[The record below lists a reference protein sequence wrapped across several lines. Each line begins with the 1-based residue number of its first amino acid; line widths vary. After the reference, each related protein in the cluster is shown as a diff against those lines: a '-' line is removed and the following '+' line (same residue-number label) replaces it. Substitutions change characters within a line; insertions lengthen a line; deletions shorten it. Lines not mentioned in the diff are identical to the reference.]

1 MGRSSKDKRDVYY
14 RLAKEEG
21 WRARSA
27 FKLLQINE
35 EFDIF
40 TGVTKA
46 VDLCAAPGSWSQ
58 VLSRKLRG
66 NAENPDEVKIVAVD
80 LQAMAPLPGVIQLQG
95 DITEVSTAQKIISHF
110 EGEKADLVV
119 CDGAPDVT
127 GLHDIDEYIQ
137 AELLL
142 SALNITT
149 HVLKNG
155 GTYIAKIFRGKD
167 VTLLYAQL
175 KLFFEHVT
183 VAKPRSSRNSSIES
197 FVVCR
202 HYSPP
207 EGYKPF
213 MFSGSMED
221 LKVTIEEPNRTI
233 VPFVICG
240 DLDGFDSDRT
250 YPLQLDKDKSYEFCE
265 PVQPPIDPPYKLAN
279 SMKKR
284 NELAKTVLNE
294 GTSGVVLD
302 ESGDGTAGV
311 VCSGVAELNL
321 SLDVRKQAEL
331 AESVVNVGASTSQI
345 SEAGDRLAEAVCSGI
360 TELDL
365 GYDDCGEKHS
375 KLAET
380 VLNTGTSKLGPDE
393 GGDRVAGTVCSGT
406 TELDLD
412 HD

>member
-35 EFDIF
+35 EFHIF

-58 VLSRKLRG
+58 VLSRKLRA
-66 NAENPDEVKIVAVD
+66 NTENPDEVKIVAVD

-95 DITEVSTAQKIISHF
+95 DITEVTTAQKIIGHF

-149 HVLKNG
+149 HVLKDG

-202 HYSPP
+202 HFSPP

-213 MFSGSMED
+213 MFTGSMKD
-221 LKVTIEEPNRTI
+221 LEVTIDEPNRSI

-250 YPLQLDKDKSYEFCE
+250 YPLELDKHESYEFCE
-265 PVQPPIDPPYKLAN
+265 PVQPPIDPPYKVAN
-279 SMKKR
+279 AMKKH
-284 NELAKTVLNE
+284 NKLAKTTFE
-294 GTSGVVLD
+294 DASG
-302 ESGDGTAGV
+302 E
-311 VCSGVAELNL
+311 E
-321 SLDVRKQAEL
+321 
-331 AESVVNVGASTSQI
+331 ASTSSALLDDTGI
-345 SEAGDRLAEAVCSGI
+345 ELLASTSASAEEEAGSGNDALTDAACAGI
-360 TELDL
+360 VELDL
-365 GYDDCGEKHS
+365 SDK
-375 KLAET
+375 
-380 VLNTGTSKLGPDE
+380 
-393 GGDRVAGTVCSGT
+393 
-406 TELDLD
+406 
-412 HD
+412 